1 MWHVVTMVPASKPQQ
16 SARVL
21 VVEDIAEIRE
31 AMLETLQ
38 NAGYQTEAAAD
49 ATAALALMRREPP
62 PDLLFTD
69 IVLGRGLNGYELAH
83 RAAKL
88 NPQLKVLYT
97 TGYSFK
103 AQEAQAALPGSRM
116 LMKPY
121 RMGQVLQEIARLLA
135 GA

>member
-1 MWHVVTMVPASKPQQ
+1 MWHVVTMVPASKPKQ

-49 ATAALALMRREPP
+49 ATTALALMRREPP

-88 NPQLKVLYT
+88 NPHLKVLYT

-121 RMGQVLQEIARLLA
+121 RLGQVLQEIAQLLA

>member
-1 MWHVVTMVPASKPQQ
+1 MWHVVAMASARKPPR
-16 SARVL
+16 SIRVL

-31 AMLETLQ
+31 AMVETLQ
-38 NAGYQTEAAAD
+38 RAGSETEAAAD
-49 ATAALALMRREPP
+49 AKTALTLMTRAP

-83 RAAKL
+83 RATEIK
-88 NPQLKVLYT
+88 PDLKVLYT
-97 TGYSFK
+97 TGYAFK
-103 AQEAQAALPGSRM
+103 AQETQSALPGSRM

-121 RMGQVLQEIARLLA
+121 RMVQVLQEIEQLLA

>member
-1 MWHVVTMVPASKPQQ
+1 MWHVVAMASARRPPH
-16 SARVL
+16 SIRVL
-21 VVEDIAEIRE
+21 VVEDTAEIRE
-31 AMLETLQ
+31 AMVDTLQ
-38 NAGYQTEAAAD
+38 RAGYQTESAGD
-49 ATAALALMRREPP
+49 AHAALALMTRAPA

-88 NPQLKVLYT
+88 KPDLKVLYT
-97 TGYSFK
+97 TGYSFR
-103 AQEAQAALPGSRM
+103 AQETQAALPGSRM

-121 RMGQVLQEIARLLA
+121 RMGQVLHEIEQLLA